1 MWVQRATVVGLRIYR
16 QGRVRRK
23 VKMNGRCGVDG
34 ENEKTEMIKTE
45 HCVWLES
52 THWHRTIDR
61 HLTHVTFLRTV
72 QKLAF
77 PSPGV

>member
-1 MWVQRATVVGLRIYR
+1 
-16 QGRVRRK
+16 
-23 VKMNGRCGVDG
+23 MNGRCGVDG

-45 HCVWLES
+45 HCGWKR

-72 QKLAF
+72 QKRAFLA
-77 PSPGV
+77 PGV